1 MFDGFLSEAAGVVI
15 IAGIGLA
22 FIQHKNLVMKL
33 VGALFC
39 ALALVQALQSPS
51 LLAVLTLMGGLYIAF
66 LIVKAVLKARK
77 GKKCAR
83 CEHANHG
90 YGPCANTHCTCP
102 R

>member
-1 MFDGFLSEAAGVVI
+1 MFDSFLVEAVAVFA

-22 FIQHKNLVMKL
+22 LFQHKNIVMKL
-33 VGALFC
+33 AGALFC
-39 ALALVQALQSPS
+39 LLAVVQALQSPS
-51 LLAVLTLMGGLYIAF
+51 LLAMLALVGGLYGAF

-83 CEHANHG
+83 CEHADHG
-90 YGPCANTHCTCP
+90 HGPCANTHCTCP